1 MPLVTRRRQHATLIV
16 FLSSLNWF
24 VDCFSRPPA
33 IAGQRLARNP
43 LKTPPLQSDRFK
55 GDVDELAERINSGKA
70 AIAGALVGSIAFAPV
85 DLVVQQFILTGGGV
99 GGVEGAWLPQWE
111 FNTDQMALQGALFA
125 VVYRYATRED
135 QNPMLKQGVVG
146 GFTLVRALPLV
157 KVSAACEA
165 IPLRKSEEEKVVV
178 RNCGVLCWGLARS
191 SAPPPPAICLR
202 TFDVTVTSLEG
213 WSDGA
218 SILLH
223 LTYSEYVPPP
233 IHLTS
238 LSCSLWIIH
247 HTVVVCERTLFV
259 NHRITNHTIE

>member
-1 MPLVTRRRQHATLIV
+1 MPVLSLRRLYISLLTMPLVTRRRQHATLIV

-99 GGVEGAWLPQWE
+99 GGGGGAWLPQWE

-146 GFTLVRALPLV
+146 GLHACAC
-157 KVSAACEA
+157 AASREGQRR
-165 IPLRKSEEEKVVV
+165 LRGHST
-178 RNCGVLCWGLARS
+178 A
-191 SAPPPPAICLR
+191 
-202 TFDVTVTSLEG
+202 
-213 WSDGA
+213 
-218 SILLH
+218 
-223 LTYSEYVPPP
+223 
-233 IHLTS
+233 
-238 LSCSLWIIH
+238 
-247 HTVVVCERTLFV
+247 
-259 NHRITNHTIE
+259 